1 MKISYQTLLAYVD
14 NELDAAA
21 RAEVEAA
28 IAADPEL
35 ARRVEQQRSLRKL
48 LGAAYGPVLEEP
60 VPPRLLAA
68 AQPAPAKPKVVELA
82 AAREIR
88 RPRVVEPVII
98 GEPGARLGDGDQL
111 ARARMVEPVRLLAG
125 AERFFSPTPCSTTL
139 P

>member
-1 MKISYQTLLAYVD
+1 MKISDETLLAYVD

-60 VPPRLLAA
+60 VPPRLVAA
-68 AQPAPAKPKVVELA
+68 AQAPRPAPAKAKVVELA
-82 AAREIR
+82 AARESR
-88 RPRVVEPVII
+88 RPPEGRAAWGWAQWGGMAACLVVGLVA
-98 GEPGARLGDGDQL
+98 GRGACAAATRRGGT
-111 ARARMVEPVRLLAG
+111 G
-125 AERFFSPTPCSTTL
+125 SSSTG